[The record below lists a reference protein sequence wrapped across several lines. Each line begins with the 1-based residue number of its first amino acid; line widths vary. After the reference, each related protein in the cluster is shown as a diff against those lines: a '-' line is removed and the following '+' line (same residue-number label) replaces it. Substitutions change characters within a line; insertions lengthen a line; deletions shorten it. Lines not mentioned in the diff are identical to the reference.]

1 MLDKQILKEFIIFR
15 IELQEMSKVFQAV
28 LTDRNLDW
36 QKGNFLEMVKMEVNI
51 KEFLCL
57 ITFFLMSNQIYNVV
71 LVTGIRQS
79 ESLTV

>member
-71 LVTGIRQS
+71 LVPGIRQS

>member
-1 MLDKQILKEFIIFR
+1 
-15 IELQEMSKVFQAV
+15 
-28 LTDRNLDW
+28 
-36 QKGNFLEMVKMEVNI
+36 MVKMEVNI

-71 LVTGIRQS
+71 LVPGIWQS